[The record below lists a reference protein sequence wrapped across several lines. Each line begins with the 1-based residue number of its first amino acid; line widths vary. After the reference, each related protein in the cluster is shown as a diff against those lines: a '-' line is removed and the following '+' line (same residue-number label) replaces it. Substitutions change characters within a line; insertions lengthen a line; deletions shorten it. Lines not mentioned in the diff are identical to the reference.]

1 VLPYLWMLCGA
12 LSFACMGAL
21 TSSLSGECDWQMI
34 VLSRAF
40 LAMVFAFVLAK
51 ASGVRL
57 VFLRPRTLWLRSI
70 AGSVSMLCTFYA
82 LTKLPVAD
90 VFTLANVF
98 PVWVALL
105 SWPVLREKPSW
116 GVWIAVISAVCG
128 VALVQQP
135 DASDVEHAAG
145 ASMIVLAGSFATA
158 VAMLGLHRL
167 RDIDVRA
174 IVVHFSAVATLFC
187 LAALFAF
194 PTEHGWQPY
203 TSPRVLTML
212 LGVGLAATIGQILL
226 TKAFAAG
233 NPAKVS
239 VVALTQIGFGMIFDV
254 VLTGRRFTA
263 TELAGMALVVIPTAW
278 LMIQEATVAERAGAL
293 PLHFDKHEEGEPAI
307 EILLPREKV
316 VRGREA
322 DEGPLRG

>member
-1 VLPYLWMLCGA
+1 MLCGA
-12 LSFACMGAL
+12 LSFACMGEL
-21 TSSLSGECDWQMI
+21 TSLLRDQCDWQLI
-34 VLSRAF
+34 ALARAF
-40 LAMVFAFVLAK
+40 LAMVFALLLAK

-90 VFTLANVF
+90 VFTLSNVF

-105 SWPVLREKPSW
+105 SWPVLREKPSL

-128 VALVQQP
+128 VAIVQQP
-135 DASDVEHAAG
+135 NPSDAEHAAG
-145 ASMIVLAGSFATA
+145 ASLIVLAGSFATA

-167 RDIDVRA
+167 RDVDVRA
-174 IVVHFSAVATLFC
+174 IVVHFSGVATLFC
-187 LAALFAF
+187 LAALLFF
-194 PTEHGWQPY
+194 PTAHGAGQLH
-203 TSPRVLTML
+203 SLRVLAML
-212 LGVGLAATIGQILL
+212 VGVGLAATIGQILL

-239 VVALTQIGFGMIFDV
+239 VVALTQIGFGMVFDV
-254 VLTGRRFTA
+254 ALTNRRFTA
-263 TELAGMALVVIPTAW
+263 DELAGMALVVIPTAW

-293 PLHFDKHEEGEPAI
+293 PLHFEEGEQHTAPPPG
-307 EILLPREKV
+307 ETGSR
-316 VRGREA
+316 
-322 DEGPLRG
+322 